1 MGEKSAQKRQFI
13 LETAKKIFMEK
24 GYKNVTMKDIV
35 EACGISR
42 GGLYLYFGSTKD
54 IFTEILRLESQ
65 ETDDLFSSNIAED
78 AAPSDILALLL
89 KEQKKEILRKKNSL
103 TVAIYEYFF
112 ENKVAKKENMLRAQ
126 FDGAVAVMEKLI
138 ADGVERG
145 EFYCE
150 DPLGCARNIMYVLE
164 GLKVSANTI
173 GITERTV
180 DDELLYIMQGLVIE
194 E

>member
-1 MGEKSAQKRQFI
+1 MGEKSTQKRQFI

-24 GYKNVTMKDIV
+24 GYKSVTMKDVV

-54 IFTEILRLESQ
+54 IFMEILRLESQ
-65 ETDDLFSSNIAED
+65 EADDLFSSNIAED

-89 KEQKKEILRKKNSL
+89 KEKKKEILRKKNSL

-112 ENKVAKKENMLRAQ
+112 ENKVAKKENMLRMQ

-138 ADGVERG
+138 TDGVERG
-145 EFYCE
+145 EFYCD

-164 GLKVSANTI
+164 GLKVAANTI

-180 DDELLYIMQGLVIE
+180 DDELLYIMQGLVLE

>member
-65 ETDDLFSSNIAED
+65 EADDLFSSNIAEN

-126 FDGAVAVMEKLI
+126 FDEAVAVMEKLI

-145 EFYCE
+145 EFYCD

>member
-1 MGEKSAQKRQFI
+1 MGEKSTQKIQFI

-24 GYKNVTMKDIV
+24 GYKSVTMKDVV

-54 IFTEILRLESQ
+54 IFMEILRLESQ

-112 ENKVAKKENMLRAQ
+112 ENKVAKKENMLRMQ

-138 ADGVERG
+138 TDGVENG

-150 DPLGCARNIMYVLE
+150 DPLGCARNIMFVLE
-164 GLKVSANTI
+164 GLRAAAQTM
-173 GITERTV
+173 GISEKAV
-180 DDELLYIMQGLVIE
+180 DSELYYIMQGLVAE

>member
-1 MGEKSAQKRQFI
+1 MGEKSTQKRQFI

-24 GYKNVTMKDIV
+24 GYKSVTMKDVV

-54 IFTEILRLESQ
+54 IFMEILRLESQ
-65 ETDDLFSSNIAED
+65 EADDLFSSNIAED
-78 AAPSDILALLL
+78 AVPSDILALLL

-112 ENKVAKKENMLRAQ
+112 ENKVAKKENMLRMQ

-138 ADGVERG
+138 TDGVERG
-145 EFYCE
+145 EFYCD

-164 GLKVSANTI
+164 GLKVAANTI

-180 DDELLYIMQGLVIE
+180 DDELLYIMQGLVLE

>member
-1 MGEKSAQKRQFI
+1 MGEKSIQKRQFI
-13 LETAKKIFMEK
+13 LETAKKIFMDK

-35 EACGISR
+35 EACNISR
-42 GGLYLYFGSTKD
+42 GGLYLYFGSTRD
-54 IFTEILRLESQ
+54 IFAEILRLESQ
-65 ETDDLFSSNIAED
+65 ETDDLFSSSIGKD

-103 TVAIYEYFF
+103 AVAIYEYYF
-112 ENKVAKKENMLRAQ
+112 ENKGAKKDNMLRAQ

-173 GITERTV
+173 GISERTV